1 MEKGYTK
8 GVIGPILRAKEGG
21 AAIWTGKKKVEY
33 GCQKRE
39 DRRETKLIGGKRGER
54 KGKFDP
60 TRGRRGWVAYRGR
73 MGPKRGRMRKENGRG
88 GRRSREKK
96 KGEMETSQ

>member
-1 MEKGYTK
+1 MDREKKSGI
-8 GVIGPILRAKEGG
+8 GVS
-21 AAIWTGKKKVEY
+21 
-33 GCQKRE
+33 KRE

>member
-1 MEKGYTK
+1 MARKAGEKEWHE
-8 GVIGPILRAKEGG
+8 GVE
-21 AAIWTGKKKVEY
+21 
-33 GCQKRE
+33 KRE
-39 DRRETKLIGGKRGER
+39 DRRGKRMIGGKRGER

>member
-1 MEKGYTK
+1 M
-8 GVIGPILRAKEGG
+8 
-21 AAIWTGKKKVEY
+21 
-33 GCQKRE
+33 
-39 DRRETKLIGGKRGER
+39 IGGKRGER

>member
-1 MEKGYTK
+1 M
-8 GVIGPILRAKEGG
+8 GG
-21 AAIWTGKKKVEY
+21 DGKKGRRKRVAR